1 MIDSMTM
8 ALFVLALIS
17 FIFALIAIFW
27 LSIVSRHLSALKA
40 GKVTQAS
47 EKTASLDSRITGCQ
61 KKADENRNQLA
72 EFNTRLN
79 QVITKLEI
87 VEKTMDNYTA
97 YIAKVSEKMA
107 SFEHHFNEF

>member
-1 MIDSMTM
+1 MIDSMTI

-17 FIFALIAIFW
+17 FIFAISAIFW
-27 LSIVSRHLSALKA
+27 LSIISKHLSALKA

-47 EKTASLDSRITGCQ
+47 EKTASLESRITGCQ

-72 EFNTRLN
+72 ELQTRLN
-79 QVITKLEI
+79 QVIAKLEI
-87 VEKTMDNYTA
+87 VEQTMDNYTA

-107 SFEHHFNEF
+107 SFELHFDEF